1 MSVVQK
7 YCPKGHAYD
16 PSLPACPFCP
26 PGAGQNLGA
35 TMPLNPVNAGQQ
47 YVPSAS
53 PVNQPLPP
61 TTPAFQQVPPTG
73 ALMQSSKANVMSKP
87 TEYLGDL
94 NTQSVGTAQKQSN
107 RVRPV
112 VGWLVCVQGP
122 DIGKDFRLHTHFNR
136 VGRLEGQDV
145 QLTDNTVSRD
155 NHFTVTY
162 DMLNHRYFAEM
173 GNGSTLVYVNGQ
185 SLGARAMLKKGDQI
199 KVGESLLVFIPLEQQ
214 DVKWNWKI

>member
-16 PSLPACPFCP
+16 PSLPACLYCP
-26 PGAGQNLGA
+26 PGAAQNVGA
-35 TMPLNPVNAGQQ
+35 TTPLNPVNAGQQ
-47 YVPSAS
+47 YVPPTS
-53 PVNQPLPP
+53 PVNQP
-61 TTPAFQQVPPTG
+61 VPPTN
-73 ALMQSSKANVMSKP
+73 ALVQSSRARAMSNP

-94 NTQSVGTAQKQSN
+94 NVGTNPAQKEST

-145 QLTDNTVSRD
+145 QLTDKTVSRE

-162 DMLNHRYFAEM
+162 DMVNHRYFAEM